1 MQHYVKKHRDIRQIS
16 YLMTNR
22 FLSSVAERKRRLG
35 RNFVLTSTNEEFKTL
50 ICQRTKE
57 MTSVRN
63 RYRKHAHKKELA
75 NCPMRLRTRGGL
87 SRQRVVKL
95 TTHNHVL
102 L

>member
-1 MQHYVKKHRDIRQIS
+1 MQHNVKKHRDIRQIS

-22 FLSSVAERKRRLG
+22 FLSSVAERKRCLG

-63 RYRKHAHKKELA
+63 RYRKHAHKTELA